1 MRRML
6 TAALAALSLSS
17 ANAQLKVEPSGK
29 VGIMTS
35 ASSFKPLL
43 SVGTHS
49 FFTYTNANIG
59 IAGCPQ
65 TMDVNNIGVEGVIS
79 TSSSYTSD
87 KNFGVLGIVNSM
99 NNTHGRNY
107 GASGM
112 IGPVSS
118 CYGGAGVYGTNSL
131 YYYDIPTNIQGL
143 YAGYFEGPVNV
154 SGLLNTSSMYT
165 LSDSRLSEHVERMS
179 QNDESGKE
187 TLDNVLNMSVIEYSM
202 KSRLGENEIQSV
214 EPDREEDVQKAYE
227 FLKEEDQKMTSI
239 RHFGIVA
246 EELQKMYPDLVLEGQ
261 DGYLSVN
268 YSEMVPLLIRSIQA
282 LKKEL
287 DEMKEEKARS
297 KNNTPTSSNMPE
309 AIGRRNI
316 LFQNTPNPFKEKTTI
331 CFRLADDA
339 QNAAVCIFD
348 MSGKLLKKIPV
359 SSGMESVSINGYEL
373 GEGMFLYTL
382 MANGRE
388 VDTKR
393 MVLSK

>member
-1 MRRML
+1 
-6 TAALAALSLSS
+6 
-17 ANAQLKVEPSGK
+17 
-29 VGIMTS
+29 
-35 ASSFKPLL
+35 
-43 SVGTHS
+43 
-49 FFTYTNANIG
+49 
-59 IAGCPQ
+59 
-65 TMDVNNIGVEGVIS
+65 
-79 TSSSYTSD
+79 
-87 KNFGVLGIVNSM
+87 
-99 NNTHGRNY
+99 
-107 GASGM
+107 
-112 IGPVSS
+112 
-118 CYGGAGVYGTNSL
+118 
-131 YYYDIPTNIQGL
+131 
-143 YAGYFEGPVNV
+143 
-154 SGLLNTSSMYT
+154 MYT

-309 AIGRRNI
+309 AMGRRNI

-331 CFRLADDA
+331 CFRLVEDA